1 MAPAREF
8 RIAPAATRRRGLPPI
23 GLSVLAPDGLDV
35 TITNEAAATSLLR
48 ADEDDANGNRIG
60 EVVIEVFTANMVID
74 PDGALERAAD
84 AALARLLAAP
94 AAGVVRSRA
103 RFELDDGTSGL
114 RIEVQMTRD
123 RSGAPA
129 ALPHVVL
136 LALAPDDAAARGG
149 LIARVSS
156 VKATWAAADT
166 LLETLRVM
174 TRDGGVND
182 NARRT
187 LPFTR

>member
-1 MAPAREF
+1 MSSQREF

-23 GLSVLAPDGLDV
+23 GLSVLAPDGLDIV
-35 TITNEAAATSLLR
+35 ITEGGAAPSLLR
-48 ADEDDANGNRIG
+48 AAEADASGKRIG
-60 EVVIEVFTANMVID
+60 EIVIETFAATMVID

-94 AAGVVRSRA
+94 AAGAVRSKA

-114 RIEVQMTRD
+114 RVELQLTRD
-123 RSGAPA
+123 RTGAVP
-129 ALPHVVL
+129 ALPYVAL

-149 LIARVSS
+149 LIAIVSS
-156 VKATWAAADT
+156 AKPTWPAADT
-166 LLETLRVM
+166 LIDTLRVV
-174 TRDGGVND
+174 TRDGVND

-187 LPFTR
+187 LPYTR